1 MMAESRS
8 MLGALAPS
16 AVEWEVEEVG
26 VEVEVALVEGVEVA
40 VTVEV
45 TVEVEVE
52 RRSVVDDGDGMI

>member
-1 MMAESRS
+1 

-26 VEVEVALVEGVEVA
+26 VDVEVALVEGEDVA